1 MDTNFPDGQ
10 MVVALGLGGRVRVLA
25 VELTG
30 PAAEA
35 VSRHELG
42 PGAAKR
48 CAEGMVASS
57 LLAAHVKGEERL
69 TVDVQSKSPPFGF
82 ACDVNGDGTLRARFG
97 PGDVRDQAEFF
108 GMISAM
114 KSLGRQQL
122 YRGIAEVEG
131 QTVEGALQRFLLE
144 SQQVDSRVRL
154 LAELDEEGA
163 VRFAAGILVEKL
175 PACDLDE
182 FKSLVDEPLHDDFK
196 GVMTSF
202 AFGALGGQAVEVLG
216 LSALAFRCNCS
227 RLKVTQTL
235 RALGRDEMQA
245 MIDEQGGAEVTCHYC
260 AEAYRFDVPSLQAI
274 MATVATG

>member
-1 MDTNFPDGQ
+1 
-10 MVVALGLGGRVRVLA
+10 MVVALGLDGRVRVLA

-30 PAAEA
+30 PTAEA
-35 VSRHELG
+35 VSRHQLG

-48 CAEGMVASS
+48 CAEGMVASC

-69 TVDVQSKSPPFGF
+69 TIDVQSKSPPFGF

-97 PGDVRDQAEFF
+97 PADLRDQAEFF

-131 QTVEGALQRFLLE
+131 QTVEGALQRFLME

-154 LAELDEEGA
+154 LAELDDEGA

-175 PACDLDE
+175 PACDRDE
-182 FKSLVDEPLHDDFK
+182 FKSLVDEPLYDDFK

-202 AFGALGGQAVEVLG
+202 AFGALGGQPVEVLG
-216 LSALAFRCNCS
+216 HSALAFRCNCS

-235 RALGRDEMQA
+235 RALGRDEMQS

-260 AEAYRFDVPSLQAI
+260 AEAYRFDVSSLQAI